1 MVTRFRSVLALL
13 LVLTSLLAACGDNTP
28 TPASNP
34 VTTGAATTAAATT
47 AASTAT
53 TAVASSAAA
62 TTASSA
68 TTAAATTASN
78 VTTAA
83 SATMAAAPTPNP
95 QAKRGGTVVVVASS
109 DPGSLNP
116 AITTSGS
123 IHPITDQIYNG
134 LVGLDDKL
142 NPVPE
147 LAKSWQISEDG
158 KVYTFQLQPNVKW
171 HDGVAFTSDDVKF
184 TFEQALLK
192 YHSRTKAG
200 LEGVLDKI
208 ETPDPLTVV
217 FRFKQP
223 YSPLL
228 QRLDVVEASIIPKH
242 IYDGKD
248 VMTDPAN
255 LKPIGTGPFKFVE
268 YVKGDHVTLERNPDY
283 FRSGFPYLDKVV
295 FRIITNS
302 TTATQALENG
312 EVDYLSNVS
321 GADLSRLQKNS
332 NITLVQGYGGSGG
345 TLCQDTMIPNLTKAP
360 FDKLE
365 VRQAF
370 YQALDR
376 QFLLDK
382 VYFGQG
388 SLSTGPISKQ
398 MWAYSPDVK
407 AYPYDPTA
415 ANKLLDQA
423 GLAKGSDGIRVQ
435 ITFTAA
441 SNFTKLGEAMRDQ
454 LKQVGIQLNLDMLD
468 TTAAVDKV
476 FVKKNFDLGIASY
489 CNGSDPEIGVRR
501 AYVSTNIGPISFSNG
516 AGYKNPQVDKLLDQ
530 AIAVTD
536 RSARAKIY
544 ADMQKIIVDDLPYF
558 WLVDSQ
564 GYRGFRSNFQGFRV
578 SSGAL
583 LETAWKN
590 S

>member
-1 MVTRFRSVLALL
+1 MRTRFRIVA
-13 LVLTSLLAACGDNTP
+13 VLTLILTMLLAACGSDTA
-28 TPASNP
+28 TSAVSQATSAATTAAASN
-34 VTTGAATTAAATT
+34 TTAAATT
-47 AASTAT
+47 A
-53 TAVASSAAA
+53 SAATVA
-62 TTASSA
+62 SA
-68 TTAAATTASN
+68 TTAAATTVPAA
-78 VTTAA
+78 TTAA
-83 SATMAAAPTPNP
+83 AGATTAAT
-95 QAKRGGTVVVVASS
+95 QAGIPKRGGTVVVVASS

-116 AITTSGS
+116 AITTSGA
-123 IHPITDQIYNG
+123 IHPVTDQIYNG
-134 LVGLDDKL
+134 LVGLDDQL

-147 LAKSWQISEDG
+147 LAKSWQISPDG

-192 YHSRTKAG
+192 FHSRTKAG

-208 ETPDPLTVV
+208 ETPDPLTVI

-242 IYDGKD
+242 IYEGKD
-248 VMTDPAN
+248 IMTDPAN

-268 YVKGDHVTLERNPDY
+268 YVKGDHITLERNPDY
-283 FRSGFPYLDKVV
+283 FRSSFPYLDKVIFKV
-295 FRIITNS
+295 ITNA
-302 TTATQALENG
+302 TTATQALEQG
-312 EVDYLSNVS
+312 EVDYLSSVS
-321 GADLSRLQKNS
+321 GADLTRLQKNP

-345 TLCQDTMIPNLTKAP
+345 TLCQDTLIPNLTKAP
-360 FDKLE
+360 FDKVE

-370 YQALDR
+370 YLALNR
-376 QFLLDK
+376 QFLVDK

-388 SLSTGPISKQ
+388 TASTGPISKQ
-398 MWAYSPDVK
+398 MTWAYSPNVK
-407 AYPYDPTA
+407 SYAYDPAA

-423 GLAKGSDGIRVQ
+423 GMAKGADGTRFKV
-435 ITFTAA
+435 TFTAA
-441 SNFTKLGEAMRDQ
+441 SNFARLGEAMRDQ
-454 LKQVGIQLNLDMLD
+454 LKQVGIQLDLESLD
-468 TTAAVDKV
+468 TAAAVDKV
-476 FVKKNFDLGIASY
+476 FIKKNFDLGIASY

-530 AIAVTD
+530 AIAVSD
-536 RSARAKIY
+536 RTERAKIY
-544 ADMQKIIVDDLPYF
+544 AEMQKIIVDDVPYF

-583 LETAWKN
+583 LETAWKK